1 MTNSL
6 NRRNFLRGSAVVG
19 ASTLA
24 APAIAGGHGTTLK
37 MQAAWGGGI
46 FLENANSYVQRVN
59 EMSGGSLTI
68 ELLPVNSVVKTSQM
82 QDAVHRGVL
91 DAAHYVPA
99 YWYSKSK
106 AASLFGTGPCF
117 GWSSQEVLG
126 WIYYGGGQELFDE
139 LMASLGLNV
148 VSFFNS
154 AMPAQPMGWFKEEI
168 KDSSQMKGL
177 KYRTVGLAADVLLEM
192 GMSVVQLPG
201 GEIQPAMKS
210 GLIDAAEFNNPTS
223 DRDFGMQDV
232 SKHYHL
238 GSFHQSQEFFEV
250 TFNKKKFDA
259 LADEQKAILKYA
271 SEAENSNFYWHNT
284 NRYANDLDTLRNEQG
299 VNVYRTPD
307 SVMADQLKAWDIVV
321 DRISGEDEF
330 FAKVVDSQKAYAK
343 RVMGYLNLNQP
354 DYRRSKISIA
364 VSSIRMPKERALLN
378 WIHSIESLSQ
388 WVGKAFGWC
397 ILILTLSVSYEV
409 FVRYVLNSPTVW
421 AFDMMVQMYGAL
433 FLMAGAYT
441 LAQDAHVRGDVLY
454 RLFSVRWQARVDFLL
469 YIIFFF
475 PGMIALF
482 WYGWEIA
489 SDSWRYKEVSWN
501 SPARIQIYFFKTL
514 IPVAGVLL
522 MIQGL
527 AEMARC
533 WIAMKTGKW
542 PERIADVKETED
554 LLIDGD
560 TN

>member
-1 MTNSL
+1 MTETL
-6 NRRNFLRGSAVVG
+6 NRRRFLKGSALAATATAG
-19 ASTLA
+19 TLA
-24 APAIAGGHGTTLK
+24 APAVARAEPTVLK

-46 FLENANSYVQRVN
+46 FLENANSYVERVHA
-59 EMSGGSLTI
+59 MAGKDLKI
-68 ELLPVNSVVKTSQM
+68 DLLSVNSVVKTSQM

-126 WIYYGGGQELFDE
+126 WVHYGGGQELFDE

-154 AMPAQPMGWFKEEI
+154 PMPAQPLGWFKEEI
-168 KDSSQMKGL
+168 KDASQMNGL

-238 GSFHQSQEFFEV
+238 ASFHQSQEFFEV
-250 TFNKKKFDA
+250 TFNKKKFEGLPA
-259 LADEQKAILKYA
+259 ELQAILKHA

-284 NRYANDLDTLRNEQG
+284 KRYADDLSTLQNEQG

-307 SVMADQLKAWDIVV
+307 SVMAEQLKAWDIVV

-330 FAKVVDSQKAYAK
+330 FAKVIDSQKAYAK
-343 RVMGYLNLNQP
+343 QVMNYLNLNQP
-354 DYRRSKISIA
+354 DYKLA
-364 VSSIRMPKERALLN
+364 YN
-378 WIHSIESLSQ
+378 HH
-388 WVGKAFGWC
+388 FG
-397 ILILTLSVSYEV
+397 
-409 FVRYVLNSPTVW
+409 
-421 AFDMMVQMYGAL
+421 
-433 FLMAGAYT
+433 
-441 LAQDAHVRGDVLY
+441 
-454 RLFSVRWQARVDFLL
+454 
-469 YIIFFF
+469 
-475 PGMIALF
+475 
-482 WYGWEIA
+482 
-489 SDSWRYKEVSWN
+489 
-501 SPARIQIYFFKTL
+501 
-514 IPVAGVLL
+514 
-522 MIQGL
+522 
-527 AEMARC
+527 
-533 WIAMKTGKW
+533 
-542 PERIADVKETED
+542 
-554 LLIDGD
+554 
-560 TN
+560 